1 MMNGDGNRTAQI
13 ATGAF
18 VLLVAAGLLLLH
30 YTAGHEPQ
38 DLELYIGAGGLVVGA
53 WLVAPVGMF
62 GLIEQAREATP
73 FLDGESDA

>member
-1 MMNGDGNRTAQI
+1 MNGDGSRTAQI

-30 YTAGHEPQ
+30 YTAGHEPR

-53 WLVAPVGMF
+53 WLVAPVGMG
-62 GLIEQAREATP
+62 GLVEQAREAAP
-73 FLDGESDA
+73 FLDGESDG